1 MNGTEDYGY
10 KRECL
15 SYEKRFSGH
24 ISVVHYTQY
33 YCTFCEWVPA
43 KTASEDILQ
52 VNPFVSS
59 IGGEAQ

>member
-1 MNGTEDYGY
+1 MEGYFEIADCQMNGTEDYGY

-33 YCTFCEWVPA
+33 YCTFW
-43 KTASEDILQ
+43 
-52 VNPFVSS
+52 
-59 IGGEAQ
+59 